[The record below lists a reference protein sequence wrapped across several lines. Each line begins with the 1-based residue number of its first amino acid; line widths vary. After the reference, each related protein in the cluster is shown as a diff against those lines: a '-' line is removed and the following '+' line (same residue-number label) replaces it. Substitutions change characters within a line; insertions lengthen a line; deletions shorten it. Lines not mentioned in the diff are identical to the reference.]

1 MASKEEVDTASV
13 VSINVLIVIDT
24 EYVKAHY
31 PKQSNP
37 DWKNP
42 VGIDH
47 KSQYMIANDSRG
59 INKGQGTAD
68 LDFNANVGDYVGFAG
83 VSIYQNS
90 DDAVIVYGIEY
101 GSGPKVFNQFNM
113 NVVKRSKAV
122 SPDKDSP
129 DHNGLPPLH
138 GPLSFSVL
146 TSQVGDSGTEA
157 FLVRFGLYTLDSD
170 GQNQS
175 LYGYFHWDPTIRVP

>member
-1 MASKEEVDTASV
+1 MKPMEQVETVSSI
-13 VSINVLIVIDT
+13 SINVLIVIDT
-24 EYVKAHY
+24 EYVKANY

-37 DWKNP
+37 DWNSP
-42 VGIDH
+42 VGLNH
-47 KSQYMIANDSRG
+47 NSQYMIANDPRG

-68 LDFNANVGDYVGFAG
+68 LDFNANVGDFVGFAG

-129 DHNGLPPLH
+129 NHNGLPPLY

-157 FLVRFGLYTLDSD
+157 FLVRFGLYTLDDD
-170 GQNQS
+170 GQKQS
-175 LYGYFHWDPTIRVP
+175 LYGYFYWDPTISVP